1 MRHTTTALILS
12 LICSLSSPMV
22 LAANEDLDELQT
34 KIGKNWVSVKNDQR
48 HEFKTYAKQE
58 DGKRFRSFKAEGVF
72 NTSMEAFIRM
82 CTDFDNMKK
91 WTWHAI
97 ESKLLKKVSATEYY
111 FYVTH
116 DSPYGVPDRDVA
128 LHMMIEPQTKGRPY
142 LTITIRAVP
151 DYIPE
156 RPPFVRMLAEEMNIK
171 VTPLPD
177 GKIHIINEGY
187 VDPGGNMASWAI
199 NFVQRSAPYATLLGM
214 RRMLQ
219 QPELIN
225 SKTPLPFPVYNFD
238 NLSQLQ

>member
-1 MRHTTTALILS
+1 MRHTTKTLILS
-12 LICSLSSPMV
+12 LICALSSPIA

-34 KIGKNWVSVKNDQR
+34 KIGKDWVFVKNDQR
-48 HEFKTYAKQE
+48 HGFKTYAKQE
-58 DGKRFRSFKAEGVF
+58 DGKRFRSFKAEAVF
-72 NTSMEAFIRM
+72 DANMESFVRM
-82 CTDFDNMKK
+82 MTDFDNMKK

-97 ESKLLKKVSATEYY
+97 DSKLLKKVSPTEYY

-128 LHMMIEPQTKGRPY
+128 LHMLIEPQSKGRSS
-142 LTITIRAVP
+142 LTMTIRAVP

-156 RPPFVRMLAEEMNIK
+156 RPPFVRMLAEEMNVKI
-171 VTPLPD
+171 TPLAD
-177 GKIHIINEGY
+177 GKIHVINEGY

-219 QPELIN
+219 QPEVIN
-225 SKTPLPFPVYNFD
+225 SKTPLPFPVYNYD
-238 NLSQLQ
+238 NLP